1 MTQILSLAA
10 SNLLTPMVLFFAL
23 GLVAGRLKSDLN
35 IPEAVSKG
43 MSLYLMLAIGFRG
56 GVELSHEAISGRI
69 VIALLAAVLISFTLP
84 FLASGLLRL
93 LTKLALP
100 DRAAIAA
107 HYGSVSVVTFV
118 TASALLVQREVTYE
132 PYLVAMMALMETPA
146 IVSGLLIVR
155 GGSQR
160 MSKELMHEVFLS
172 GSIVLLLGAFAI
184 GWTTGDAGQA
194 AIAPFVEQP
203 FKGILCLFL
212 LDMGLLTARRLP
224 KLSQVGPMLI
234 AFGIVM
240 PLIGATIGLIAATL
254 LGLSP
259 GGACLMAVLAGSASY
274 IVVPAA
280 MRTAIP
286 EANPALYVG
295 LSLGVTF
302 PFNLLVG
309 IPLYYAI
316 ATWIAG

>member
-1 MTQILSLAA
+1 MTHVLSLAVA
-10 SNLLTPMVLFFAL
+10 NLLTPMVLFFAL
-23 GLVAGRLKSDLN
+23 GLLAGRLKSDLS

-56 GVELSHEAISGRI
+56 GVELSHGAISGG
-69 VIALLAAVLISFTLP
+69 VVAALLLAVLISFSLP
-84 FLASGLLRL
+84 WLACALLRIATRL
-93 LTKLALP
+93 PLT

-118 TASALLVQREVTYE
+118 TATALLVQREVSYE

-146 IVSGLLIVR
+146 IISGLLLAR

-160 MSKELMHEVFLS
+160 ISKELMHEVFLS
-172 GSIVLLLGAFAI
+172 GSIVLLLGSFGI
-184 GWTTGDAGQA
+184 GWLTGGAGQA
-194 AIAPFVEQP
+194 AIAPFVDQP

-224 KLSQVGPMLI
+224 KISEVGPMLI
-234 AFGIVM
+234 AFGVVM
-240 PLIGATIGLIAATL
+240 PLIGASIGLIAATL
-254 LGLSP
+254 LGLSV
-259 GGACLMAVLAGSASY
+259 GGTCLMAVLAGSASY

-316 ATWIAG
+316 AVWIAG